1 MKNKGIRFEVSL
13 AITSVALLT
22 LVTMGILQYMTEV
35 KLKKQQI
42 IDKSMISLQPILNL
56 AATNINGG
64 NVLKLK
70 NNDAQGL
77 YKTNEDLLYVKMTGK
92 SLRVPKSAFME
103 AIPSMPIEYTY
114 LKEGVSAEMLKD
126 IISDFEKEGDDS
138 YSIRPEEGILLVR
151 KTLEIKNGGTIE
163 AIFSAKGLNG
173 IGAGVF
179 KELLLIG
186 LIVFIGAIII
196 ANIIGNRIAR
206 PIVEVSNQV
215 TEITRSLDLTKKVN
229 VNSKNEIAELA
240 QWFNKHL
247 DGLREIISAV
257 SDLTANSYSC
267 TNEISSAIQQQTG
280 VTTEQSASVSEITST
295 MEELSASST
304 SIANHSSSV
313 VELSMKALQ
322 LTEEGVS
329 AVEGMMGKMED
340 IKRDN
345 SESIQKI
352 VDLGNKSK
360 EITKV
365 MEIINTIADQTKLIA
380 FNAALEASSAG
391 EAGKRFGIVAVE
403 IRRLADSVMEST
415 EEIENKIYEI
425 QQAVSNLVTS
435 SEKGSKG
442 IEEGIETSS
451 HTAET
456 LNHILTGAQSTV
468 EAAKQISLSTQQQ
481 KTASDQVVVSLR
493 EIAEGSRQTSDSIM
507 QINNTT
513 IELSKLSDNLKDV
526 VEKFKVTEKQG

>member
-22 LVTMGILQYMTEV
+22 LVTMGVLQYVSEV

-42 IDKSMISLQPILNL
+42 IDKSMISLQPILGL

-64 NVLKLK
+64 NLMKLK
-70 NNDAQGL
+70 NIGAQDL
-77 YKTNEDLLYVKMTGK
+77 YKTNEDLLYLKMDGM
-92 SLRVPKSAFME
+92 SAAMPKTAYME
-103 AIPSMPIEYTY
+103 AIPSIPVKYTY
-114 LKEGVSAEMLKD
+114 KKEGVSVEMLNR
-126 IISDFEKEGDDS
+126 IISDFTSVADDG
-138 YSIRPEEGILLVR
+138 YKIRSGEGILLV
-151 KTLEIKNGGTIE
+151 KKLLPIKNGGAVE
-163 AIFSAKGLNG
+163 AIFSAKDLEG

-179 KELLLIG
+179 KDLLLVG
-186 LIVFIGAIII
+186 VLVFIGAIII
-196 ANIIGNRIAR
+196 ANIIGNRIAK
-206 PIVEVSNQV
+206 PIIEVSEQI
-215 TEITRSLDLTKKVN
+215 TEITQSLDLTKKVN
-229 VNSKNEIAELA
+229 VTARNEVADLA
-240 QWFNKHL
+240 QWFNQHL
-247 DGLREIISAV
+247 DGIRDIIAGV
-257 SDLTANSYSC
+257 GDLTASSYSC

-313 VELSMKALQ
+313 VELSTKALQ
-322 LTEEGVS
+322 LTEEGVA
-329 AVEGMMGKMED
+329 AVEGMTDKMEE

-345 SESIQKI
+345 NESIQKI
-352 VDLGNKSK
+352 VELGSKSK

-415 EEIENKIYEI
+415 EEIENKISEI

-442 IEEGIETSS
+442 IEEGIDTSS

-456 LNHILTGAQSTV
+456 LHHILTGAQSTV

-513 IELSKLSDNLKDV
+513 LELSKLSDNLKNV
-526 VEKFKVTEKQG
+526 VDKFKVANN

>member
-1 MKNKGIRFEVSL
+1 MKNKGIRFEVSV

-22 LVTMGILQYMTEV
+22 LFIMGIAQYSSEV
-35 KLKKQQI
+35 NLKKQQI
-42 IDKSMISLQPILNL
+42 IDKSMISLQPVLSL
-56 AATNINGG
+56 ATRNINGG
-64 NVLKLK
+64 NLMNLK
-70 NNDAQGL
+70 NTGATDL
-77 YKTNEDLLYVKMTGK
+77 YETNEDLLYVRMSGK
-92 SLRVPKSAFME
+92 SAGIPRTAYME
-103 AIPSMPIEYTY
+103 AIPPMPIEYTFKKDGTSEEL
-114 LKEGVSAEMLKD
+114 LKELAVV
-126 IISDFEKEGDDS
+126 FETIGENEHQIDTKS
-138 YSIRPEEGILLVR
+138 KKLLIRR
-151 KTLEIKNGGTIE
+151 TLEIKNGGTVE
-163 AIFSAKGLNG
+163 AVFSASSLD
-173 IGAGVF
+173 GVGF
-179 KELLLIG
+179 KVLKKVLLLG
-186 LIVFIGAIII
+186 LLVFIGAIII
-196 ANIIGNRIAR
+196 ANIIGNRLAR
-206 PIVEVSNQV
+206 PIIEAAEQ
-215 TEITRSLDLTKKVN
+215 ITDITQSLDLTKKVN
-229 VNSKNEIAELA
+229 VNAKNEVAELA

-247 DGLREIISAV
+247 DGLRDIISAV
-257 SDLTANSYSC
+257 GDLTANSYSC

-313 VELSMKALQ
+313 VELSTKALQ
-322 LTEEGVS
+322 LTEAGVS
-329 AVEGMMGKMED
+329 AVEGMMNKMEE

-352 VDLGNKSK
+352 VDLGSKSK

-415 EEIENKIYEI
+415 EEIENKISEI
-425 QQAVSNLVTS
+425 QQAVSSLVTS

-442 IEEGIETSS
+442 IDEGIETSS
-451 HTAET
+451 HTSET
-456 LNHILTGAQSTV
+456 LSHILTGAQSTV

-493 EIAEGSRQTSDSIM
+493 EIAEGSKQTSDSIM

-526 VEKFKVTEKQG
+526 VDKFKVAD